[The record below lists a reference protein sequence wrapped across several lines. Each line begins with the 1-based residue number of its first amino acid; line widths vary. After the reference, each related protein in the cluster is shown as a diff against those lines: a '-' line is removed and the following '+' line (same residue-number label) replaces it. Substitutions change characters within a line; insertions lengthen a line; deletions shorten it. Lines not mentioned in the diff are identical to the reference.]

1 MSAELPEPTSCLT
14 SVQSALSDLRGTH
27 DEFAN
32 FFGDAFDQLESLSLE
47 LLARH
52 KCLELGT
59 QHQAEHEAAG
69 AEHERQFRECLEELR
84 ELKAKIQSA
93 REETVRIGSETS
105 AVHQQ
110 FLQEHAEVR
119 ETREEIRRISTE
131 FRAMREGVEQDRVES
146 RQRQETIQEHLQRL
160 ASISADPAAAQ
171 SLSHHDEQ
179 LSEVLEATRQQ
190 QAAWQQDRAGL
201 EAKLEAERQRSA
213 QQNEVLAEQRR
224 LAAQQ
229 QAELAGEL
237 KRMRSLLEVLLSHM
251 NKPFGANT
259 NGDNQ
264 ASSSENA
271 AVESVLAQFEML
283 QRDLAER
290 RAGWHKDTV
299 IH

>member
-93 REETVRIGSETS
+93 HEETVRIGSETS

-160 ASISADPAAAQ
+160 ASISADSAAAQ

>member
-1 MSAELPEPTSCLT
+1 MPCLT

-32 FFGDAFDQLESLSLE
+32 FFGEAFDQLESLSLE

-59 QHQAEHEAAG
+59 QLQAKHEAAG
-69 AEHERQFRECLEELR
+69 SEHERQFRECLEELR
-84 ELKAKIQSA
+84 ELKAKVQSA
-93 REETVRIGSETS
+93 HEETARIWPEIST
-105 AVHQQ
+105 AHQQ
-110 FLQEHAEVR
+110 FLQEHAELH

-131 FRAMREGVEQDRVES
+131 FCAMRKGVEQDQVES
-146 RQRQETIQEHLQRL
+146 CQRQESIQEHLQRL

-171 SLSHHDEQ
+171 SLSNHDEQ
-179 LSEVLEATRQQ
+179 LSQVLEANRQQ

-201 EAKLEAERQRSA
+201 EAKLEAERQRFA
-213 QQNEVLAEQRR
+213 QQNEALAEQRR

-251 NKPFGANT
+251 NKPFGANADD
-259 NGDNQ
+259 DNQ
-264 ASSSENA
+264 TSSSSENA

-290 RAGWHKDTV
+290 RAGWNKDKDTV
-299 IH
+299 KH